1 MRSGGVASWGLGARW
16 PLGRADERRAV
27 GQQEN
32 PIASLK
38 EQIEATQGHFSR
50 IFLGGI
56 PQLLNDDGA
65 YLSFVCVF
73 AGVEA
78 LAGFRYPDK
87 ENGERFRE
95 FIRGYFETQYH
106 PFLNELW
113 DLRNSLVH
121 SFSPA
126 HFVLCH
132 HQSHRH
138 FADNPPYLKVLN
150 AEDLYAALVA
160 ASGRYFQDLREDS
173 SLQALFERRAKS
185 SKGGLLHIRT

>member
-1 MRSGGVASWGLGARW
+1 M
-16 PLGRADERRAV
+16 
-27 GQQEN
+27 
-32 PIASLK
+32 SLK
-38 EQIEATQGHFSR
+38 EQIEATQRDFSR

-78 LAGFRYPDK
+78 LAGFRHPDK
-87 ENGERFRE
+87 DNGERFRD
-95 FIRGYFETQYH
+95 FIGEYFEPRYH
-106 PFLNELW
+106 PFLSELW

-126 HFVLCH
+126 HFALCH

-138 FADNPPYLKVLN
+138 FTDHPPYLKVLN
-150 AEDLYAALVA
+150 AEDAYAALVA
-160 ASGRYFQDLREDS
+160 ASGRYFEGLREDS
-173 SLQALFERRAKS
+173 SLQALFERRAQS
-185 SKGGLLHIRT
+185 SKGGLLHIGS